1 MMFSSISQ
9 EEHWVGVLMSNILR
23 LVWFDLKPELKPPI
37 WIIMEWSVFLV
48 QVGVY
53 GAMLSQLVTGVE
65 NYNQFFSVGLI
76 IMITFEMASH
86 TGRHFVEHAHE
97 GRLPYLLSLPIS
109 RVKLFLTIC
118 LQGGVELALM
128 LAVPLSVTFLL
139 LGNLTWISATSCIL
153 ALFWLGFGVAGLM
166 LGLSF
171 IAFKSSDLYT
181 AIVTGLSTV
190 IIRFSTV
197 LYPFM
202 FLPAQ
207 YALPAAFSPLTY
219 GSDLVR
225 FILGFD
231 PTLLLDPL
239 YALSILT
246 ALSVCTLGL
255 GVILIQRLVEGVK
268 SA

>member
-1 MMFSSISQ
+1 MRN
-9 EEHWVGVLMSNILR
+9 VVR
-23 LVWFDLKPELKPPI
+23 LVWFDLKTELKPPV
-37 WIIMEWSVFLV
+37 WIIMEWTVFLV

-53 GAMLSQLVTGVE
+53 GAMISQLVTGID
-65 NYNQFFSVGLI
+65 NYSHFFAVGLV
-76 IMITFEMASH
+76 IMLTFDMASH

-109 RVKLFLTIC
+109 RSKLFLTIA
-118 LQGGVELALM
+118 LQGGTELALM
-128 LAVPLSVTFLL
+128 LAVPLAVTLL
-139 LGNLTWISATSCIL
+139 IIGNLTWISAVACLLT
-153 ALFWLGFGVAGLM
+153 LFWLGFGVAGLM
-166 LGLSF
+166 LALSF
-171 IAFKSSDLYT
+171 VAFKSSDLYT

-202 FLPAQ
+202 FLPPQ
-207 YALPAAFSPLTY
+207 YASAAAFSPLTY

-231 PTLLLDPL
+231 PGILLDPY
-239 YALSILT
+239 YAVSVLT
-246 ALSVCTLGL
+246 ALSVSTLGL
-255 GVILIQRLVEGVK
+255 GLFLVQRLVEGVK

>member
-1 MMFSSISQ
+1 
-9 EEHWVGVLMSNILR
+9 MSNILR

-37 WIIMEWSVFLV
+37 WIIMEWAVFLV

-53 GAMLSQLVTGVE
+53 GAIITQLVAKQAIGD
-65 NYNQFFSVGLI
+65 YRQFYAVGLV
-76 IMITFEMASH
+76 IMITFEMGSH

-97 GRLPYLLSLPIS
+97 GRLPYLLSLPVS
-109 RVKLFLTIC
+109 RAQLFLTIT

-128 LAVPLSVTFLL
+128 LAVPLSVTLL
-139 LGNLTWISATSCIL
+139 LIGNLTLVSVAASVLT
-153 ALFWLGFGVAGLM
+153 LFWLGFGIAGLM

-181 AIVTGLSTV
+181 AIVTGLST
-190 IIRFSTV
+190 IMIRFSTV
-197 LYPFM
+197 LYPFI

-207 YALPAAFSPLTY
+207 YATAAAFSPLTY

-225 FILGFD
+225 FLLGFD
-231 PTLLLDPL
+231 PGILMDP
-239 YALSILT
+239 YIAVAVLT
-246 ALSVCTLGL
+246 ALSVSTLGL
-255 GVILIQRLVEGVK
+255 GMILIQRLVEGVK